1 MKSDCH
7 LSFGMEAS
15 GPNCTKISVF
25 RFGWNKNSLAGEA
38 ADSGRGNGDVVVHSC
53 CHANVSGSASSRSVA
68 SSCRISIMSAMT
80 PGKVFR
86 GLYGVWVLG
95 CA

>member
-1 MKSDCH
+1 
-7 LSFGMEAS
+7 MEAS
-15 GPNCTKISVF
+15 GPNCTKISVLS
-25 RFGWNKNSLAGEA
+25 FGRNKDGSAGEA
-38 ADSGRGNGDVVVHSC
+38 ADSGRGNGDVLAHSC
-53 CHANVSGSASSRSVA
+53 CHAIVSGSASSRSVA
-68 SSCRISIMSAMT
+68 SSCRSSLMSAMT